1 MNPDDIKRDYSMR
14 YRYHVPTYRMEVK
27 NVPQL
32 LGILHGMQ
40 LDMIDEAVLKSDLSE
55 ADAVIKHIMEK

>member
-27 NVPQL
+27 KVPQL

-40 LDMIDEAVLKSDLSE
+40 LDMIDEAVLKSDMS
-55 ADAVIKHIMEK
+55 DAKSVIKYIMEK